1 MKLAKLKHDS
11 LTDKK
16 MRRQVRENSIKLRE
30 LKKKLKAAYMNKERA
45 AQIAEKDTIKY
56 EQMKQ
61 CAEIAKTMME

>member
-30 LKKKLKAAYMNKERA
+30 LKKKLKDSLNLFY
-45 AQIAEKDTIKY
+45 DLVSLTIVL
-56 EQMKQ
+56 
-61 CAEIAKTMME
+61 